1 MLSGI
6 SDEYQKTIGYP
17 TYDLINAVAIAGEKI
32 SKSIEAAAA
41 MYDVDVLNSEIL
53 SKFIMQRTGIVRT
66 AAVSAKAVLEV
77 KTGGNCE
84 IPEGTIFETEGG
96 IQFYT
101 DKTSTITEVIGNID
115 VKAVIPGASGNV
127 PAKAINTIPISVSGL
142 MQVINNAPAI
152 GGYDEETDEALRNRY
167 YSRLQ
172 EPIVTGNKNYYK
184 ALALSVPGVGAAR
197 VFPLANGNNTVE
209 ICIIGND
216 GKPAG
221 SDLIMRTQSYIDPG
235 ASGRGEGEAPM
246 GAYCTITTAKEKRLT
261 ITAKISIANGYE
273 LQSVK
278 TLAENNISEYL
289 KSIAF
294 NQDYVSYSEIAAC
307 IHKTKGILGYENLLI
322 DNDTLS
328 VQIGEREIA
337 QLGTVTFNV
346 KP

>member
-32 SKSIEAAAA
+32 SKDIEAAAS
-41 MYDVDVLNSEIL
+41 MYDVDKLNGEIL

-66 AAVSAKAVLEV
+66 SAVAAKAVLEV
-77 KTGGNCE
+77 KTGGSCE

-101 DKTSTITEVIGNID
+101 NKISTITEVIGNID
-115 VKAVIPGASGNV
+115 VIAVIPGTSGNV
-127 PAKAINTIPISVSGL
+127 SAKAINTIPISVSGL
-142 MQVINNAPAI
+142 IQIINNAPAS
-152 GGYDEETDEALRNRY
+152 GGYDEETDEALRSRY
-167 YSRLQ
+167 YLRLQ
-172 EPIVTGNKNYYK
+172 EPIATGNKNYYK

-209 ICIIGND
+209 VCIIGND

-221 SDLIMRTQSYIDPG
+221 SDLIMRTQSYIDPE

-246 GAYCTITTAKEKRLT
+246 GAYCTVTTAREKT
-261 ITAKISIANGYE
+261 ITIKATISLANE
-273 LQSVK
+273 QDLNTAK
-278 TLAENNISEYL
+278 TLAEKNISEYL

-294 NQDYVSYSEIAAC
+294 NHDYVSYSEIAAC
-307 IHKTKGILGYENLLI
+307 IHKTQGILGYENLLI